1 MIEIDDIKVG
11 LEFKLPFREA
21 EYDEETASNRHRKMG
36 EYGWKLPM
44 YRTDLKT
51 IEGDRKSVV

>member
-11 LEFKLPFREA
+11 LEFKLPFRGD
-21 EYDEETASNRHRKMG
+21 EYDEETARNSNRKIMG

-44 YRTDLKT
+44 YRKD
-51 IEGDRKSVV
+51 IRERMRE